1 VPPTKGLRGVL
12 DNIVSDGMRVAGEVR
27 KRMDEAQRE
36 MERAAR
42 VGEDEEDERGGDRR
56 SVKAADR
63 DLLEGAEA
71 EAGIGAG
78 AGAGARDAEGLGDL
92 LEGGLVDSK
101 GEVEVEKLVEF
112 ER

>member
-1 VPPTKGLRGVL
+1 MPPTKGLRGVL

-42 VGEDEEDERGGDRR
+42 VGEDEEEDERGGDRR

-71 EAGIGAG
+71 EAGVGAG
-78 AGAGARDAEGLGDL
+78 AKDEEGLGDL
-92 LEGGLVDSK
+92 LGDGLVDSK
-101 GEVEVEKLVEF
+101 GRVEVEKLVKF

>member
-1 VPPTKGLRGVL
+1 MPPTKGLRGVL
-12 DNIVSDGMRVAGEVR
+12 DNIVSDGMRVAGEMR

-42 VGEDEEDERGGDRR
+42 AGEDEEEDERGGDRR

-71 EAGIGAG
+71 EAGVGAG
-78 AGAGARDAEGLGDL
+78 AKDGEGLGGL
-92 LEGGLVDSK
+92 LGDGLVDSK
-101 GEVEVEKLVEF
+101 GEVGFEKLVEF

>member
-1 VPPTKGLRGVL
+1 
-12 DNIVSDGMRVAGEVR
+12 
-27 KRMDEAQRE
+27 MDEAQRE

-42 VGEDEEDERGGDRR
+42 EGSRAYEDEDEDERNFDRR

-71 EAGIGAG
+71 EAGVGVGAG
-78 AGAGARDAEGLGDL
+78 AKDAVDGEGLGDL
-92 LEGGLVDSK
+92 LGDGLMDSK